1 MNTVCVCGSRKLG
14 QHQDYEQR
22 VRKQLSKE
30 MDNDNWINVGD
41 ASGGDKLCQQFLANQ
56 YYPKVIVWYI
66 GNKPRNYANKYN
78 QWEKRKVEGNYTT
91 RDIKMLESSDRLI
104 ALWNSQSK
112 GTRRNIETF
121 EKGEVK
127 VLTYPINITYS
138 EREIGGALSINDRV
152 SRQKGYIKSSYEV
165 YYGTHTYEY
174 AIDLYMNERIKK
186 SFIENL
192 DPKKAYEKEETWKEK
207 EWMTKVMESKFLSN
221 PFLYEE
227 VKLRGGEEWLITCRH
242 IGDKR
247 NSKINKINW
256 EGAGASSNYIA
267 CLTEA
272 FIRVDEIM
280 TNKSKNS

>member
-1 MNTVCVCGSRKLG
+1 MNTVCICGSRELG

-22 VRKQLSKE
+22 IRKELDIEMRKE
-30 MDNDNWINVGD
+30 NWINVGD
-41 ASGGDKLCQQFLANQ
+41 ASGADRLCQQILANQ
-56 YYPKVIVWYI
+56 YYPNVKVWHI
-66 GNKPRNYANKYN
+66 GSKPRNYANKYN
-78 QWEKRKVEGNYTT
+78 QWKKVRVEGNYTA
-91 RDIKMLESSDRLI
+91 RDIQMLENSDKLI

-138 EREIGGALSINDRV
+138 ERGIGGALSINDKV

-165 YYGTHTYEY
+165 YYGTHTYEC
-174 AIDLYMNERIKK
+174 AIDLYMNEKIKK

-192 DPKKAYEKEETWKEK
+192 DSEKAYEQEETWKEK
-207 EWMTKVMESKFLSN
+207 EWMTKVMESKFISN
-221 PFLYEE
+221 PFLYQE

>member
-1 MNTVCVCGSRKLG
+1 MNTVCVCGSKELG

-41 ASGGDKLCQQFLANQ
+41 ASGGDKLCQQFLANR

-66 GNKPRNYANKYN
+66 GNKPRNYANRFN
-78 QWEKRKVEGNYTT
+78 QWEKRKVEGNYVT
-91 RDIKMLESSDRLI
+91 RDIKMLENSDRLI

-138 EREIGGALSINDRV
+138 EKGIGGALSINDKV
-152 SRQKGYIKSSYEV
+152 SRERGYIKSSYEV
-165 YYGTHTYEY
+165 YYGNHTYEC
-174 AIDLYMNERIKK
+174 AIDLYQNEKIKK
-186 SFIENL
+186 SFIDKL
-192 DPKKAYEKEETWKEK
+192 DPEKAYEEEETWKEK
-207 EWMTKVMESKFLSN
+207 EWITKVMESKFISN

-242 IGDKR
+242 IGDRR
-247 NSKINKINW
+247 NSRKNKINW
-256 EGAGASSNYIA
+256 EGAGESSNYIA

-280 TNKSKNS
+280 TNKSKK

>member
-1 MNTVCVCGSRKLG
+1 MNTVCVCGSRELG

-41 ASGGDKLCQQFLANQ
+41 ASGGDKLCQQFLANR

-66 GNKPRNYANKYN
+66 GNKPRNYANRFN
-78 QWEKRKVEGNYTT
+78 QWEKRKVEGNYVT
-91 RDIKMLESSDRLI
+91 RDIKMLENSDRLI

-138 EREIGGALSINDRV
+138 EKGIGGALSINDKV
-152 SRQKGYIKSSYEV
+152 SRERGYIKSSYEV
-165 YYGTHTYEY
+165 YYGNHTYEC
-174 AIDLYMNERIKK
+174 AIDMYQNKEIKK
-186 SFIENL
+186 SFIDKL
-192 DPKKAYEKEETWKEK
+192 DPEKAYEEEETWKEK
-207 EWMTKVMESKFLSN
+207 EWITKVMECKFISN
-221 PFLYEE
+221 PFLYKE
-227 VKLRGGEEWLITCRH
+227 VKLRGGDEWLITCRH
-242 IGDKR
+242 IGDRR
-247 NSKINKINW
+247 NSRKNKINW

-280 TNKSKNS
+280 TNKSKK

>member
-1 MNTVCVCGSRKLG
+1 MNTVCVCGSRELG
-14 QHQDYEQR
+14 KHQDYEQR
-22 VRKQLSKE
+22 VRKQLTKE
-30 MDNDNWINVGD
+30 MDNNNWINVGD

-56 YYPKVIVWYI
+56 YYPNVIVWYI
-66 GNKPRNYANKYN
+66 GNKPRNYANRYN

-91 RDIKMLESSDRLI
+91 RDIKMLESSDKLI

-127 VLTYPINITYS
+127 VLTYPMNITYS
-138 EREIGGALSINDRV
+138 ERGIGGALSINDRV

-165 YYGTHTYEY
+165 YYGTHTYEC
-174 AIDLYMNERIKK
+174 AIDLYMNEKIKK

-192 DPKKAYEKEETWKEK
+192 DPEQAYENEETWKEK
-207 EWMTKVMESKFLSN
+207 EWMTKVMESKFISN
-221 PFLYEE
+221 PFLYQE

-272 FIRVDEIM
+272 FIRVDEMM

>member
-1 MNTVCVCGSRKLG
+1 MNTVCVCGSKELG

-41 ASGGDKLCQQFLANQ
+41 ASGGDKLCQQFLANR

-66 GNKPRNYANKYN
+66 GNKPRNYANRFN
-78 QWEKRKVEGNYTT
+78 QWEKRKVEGNYVT
-91 RDIKMLESSDRLI
+91 RDIKMLENSDRLI

-138 EREIGGALSINDRV
+138 EKGIGGALSINDKV
-152 SRQKGYIKSSYEV
+152 SRQRGYIKSSYEV
-165 YYGTHTYEY
+165 YYGNHTYEC
-174 AIDLYMNERIKK
+174 AIDLYQNEKIKK
-186 SFIENL
+186 SFIDKL
-192 DPKKAYEKEETWKEK
+192 DPEKAYEEEETWKEK
-207 EWMTKVMESKFLSN
+207 EWITKVMESKFISN

-242 IGDKR
+242 IGDRR
-247 NSKINKINW
+247 NSRKNKINW
-256 EGAGASSNYIA
+256 EGAGESSNYIA

-280 TNKSKNS
+280 TNKSKK

>member
-1 MNTVCVCGSRKLG
+1 MNTVCVCGSRELG

-138 EREIGGALSINDRV
+138 ERGIGGALSINDKV

-165 YYGTHTYEY
+165 YYGTHTYEC
-174 AIDLYMNERIKK
+174 AIDLYMNEKIKK

-192 DPKKAYEKEETWKEK
+192 DPEKAYEQEETWKEK
-207 EWMTKVMESKFLSN
+207 EWMTKVMESKFISN